1 MASEKKVK
9 SVTVLRSDSDFGGSP
24 DTISGGKTKKK
35 KKKKQSVGMIE
46 KPIFDIVKQFDK
58 ASTAY
63 REGHENSNSKKKD
76 GWIRDLPKNTTKAL
90 GKFKIPFNP
99 F

>member
-9 SVTVLRSDSDFGGSP
+9 AVTVLRSDSDFGGTP
-24 DTISGGKTKKK
+24 DVVSGGKTKKK
-35 KKKKQSVGMIE
+35 KKKQSVKMVEG
-46 KPIFDIVKQFDK
+46 PVLDLAKQFDK
-58 ASTAY
+58 ATTAY
-63 REGHENSNSKKKD
+63 REGHEKSNSKKRD

-90 GKFKIPFNP
+90 GKFKVPFNP